1 MAKRILIP
9 VDFNVE
15 SLITLKKAIDG
26 LGDEKIEA
34 VLLYSEYLTDSI
46 SELLL
51 YSPKEKKSKLIPELF
66 HEALTIL
73 KNRYEKNLISV
84 SVEFFH
90 GYGTNAFKNLLEGN
104 RIDIIYIPSEYK
116 LKPAQNGFD
125 PLPIIRKSQ
134 IPFQEISWAR
144 ELNLSNA
151 ESLSNLFM

>member
-15 SLITLKKAIDG
+15 SLITLKKAIDE
-26 LGDEKIEA
+26 LGDIEIEA

-51 YSPKEKKSKLIPELF
+51 YSPKEKKSKLIPDLF

-73 KNRYEKNLISV
+73 KNRYEKHLISV

-104 RIDIIYIPSEYK
+104 RIDIIYVPSDYK
-116 LKPAQNGFD
+116 LILTKNGFD

-134 IPFQEISWAR
+134 IPFHEVSWTR
-144 ELNLSNA
+144 QQYLSNA
-151 ESLSNLFM
+151 ESLSNLFI

>member
-51 YSPKEKKSKLIPELF
+51 YSPKEKKSKLIPDLF
-66 HEALTIL
+66 NEALTIL

-84 SVEFFH
+84 SIEFFH
-90 GYGTNAFKNLLEGN
+90 GYGKNAFNNLLEGN
-104 RIDIIYIPSEYK
+104 RIDIIYIPSDYNLK
-116 LKPAQNGFD
+116 LTKNAFD

-134 IPFQEISWAR
+134 IPFQEVSWTNQQ
-144 ELNLSNA
+144 NLSNT